1 MEWCKHDQYKMQF
14 IPMKFILYRL
24 NFNLTY
30 VSFEMLDAVF
40 GTAVSHLPVVSPSE
54 DISTNTCTL
63 LISL

>member
-1 MEWCKHDQYKMQF
+1 
-14 IPMKFILYRL
+14 MKFILYRL